1 MSFGADAAV
10 PLVKNKVRARPVA
23 CHHLGMDSV
32 AGGVP
37 HQEIRSPGIGSRG
50 AGQNGTGLDDVGT
63 AVDNLVSRRVE
74 RHAALRSYLRFVATF
89 KGPALLVVG
98 VFVLSNSLLAVIP
111 VLIGLLVQALASAPV
126 QTHDAYLYAGVLLA
140 CNIGHDLTWRGAE
153 VLYLRLLNHR
163 GYEYENI
170 LFGNVI
176 NERYPYFVGK
186 FTGKISSYVSTL
198 GREFREILET
208 ACFTYVEQL
217 VKVPAILMIMFSVN
231 LYSGLTFLG
240 SVAIMLLVGRHTVRR
255 SARAEKRLADEVS
268 EMDGYVIDV
277 ISNFVSVKSF
287 LQEEAEYER
296 VRRRR
301 RQVIAAAYRSS
312 FWSIVFWTSM
322 SLVVRYLVWPVS
334 IVLNLYLFLHGE
346 MSLAQF
352 TTFLSALV
360 LFSDFI
366 WGTVWEIAQ
375 LNLRLARIEEAYH
388 YLFAGRNIL
397 SAGPDNSASPDNS
410 AGSGRPAVLPAVSGR
425 LQFQGLSF
433 AYPENDRNLV
443 LAGIDLAI
451 ERGEKIGIVGRSG
464 SGKTTFIKLL
474 LGYYPLPPGM
484 VAVDGVPVSNR
495 QLARGISYVPQD
507 TTLFHRSI
515 RDNIVYGTAGPVT
528 QAQVEAAALRA
539 HAHSFISRAPDGY
552 DTVVGERGIK
562 LSTGQRQRIAIA
574 RAFLD
579 DKPILILDEATSALD
594 SESEVLVQNALENL
608 WRDKTVIA
616 VAHRLSTLLHMDRIV
631 VLDDGRV
638 VEQGSHRELLER
650 RGRYHRLWQRQSG
663 GMIPVE

>member
-23 CHHLGMDSV
+23 CHHLGVDSA

-37 HQEIRSPGIGSRG
+37 HQEVRSPGIGSRG
-50 AGQNGTGLDDVGT
+50 TGQNGTGPDGTGPDGVGT

-74 RHAALRSYLRFVATF
+74 RQAALRSYLRFVATF

-111 VLIGLLVQALASAPV
+111 VFIGLFVQALAAAPV

-217 VKVPAILMIMFSVN
+217 VKVPAIIMIMFSVN

-240 SVAIMLLVGRHTVRR
+240 SVAIMLLVGRHTVSR

-301 RQVIAAAYRSS
+301 RRVIAAAYRSS
-312 FWSIVFWTSM
+312 FWSIVFWN
-322 SLVVRYLVWPVS
+322 LDEPRGPVS
-334 IVLNLYLFLHGE
+334 
-346 MSLAQF
+346 
-352 TTFLSALV
+352 
-360 LFSDFI
+360 
-366 WGTVWEIAQ
+366 
-375 LNLRLARIEEAYH
+375 RLAGVDR
-388 YLFAGRNIL
+388 
-397 SAGPDNSASPDNS
+397 PQPAS
-410 AGSGRPAVLPAVSGR
+410 V
-425 LQFQGLSF
+425 
-433 AYPENDRNLV
+433 
-443 LAGIDLAI
+443 
-451 ERGEKIGIVGRSG
+451 
-464 SGKTTFIKLL
+464 
-474 LGYYPLPPGM
+474 PP
-484 VAVDGVPVSNR
+484 R
-495 QLARGISYVPQD
+495 
-507 TTLFHRSI
+507 
-515 RDNIVYGTAGPVT
+515 
-528 QAQVEAAALRA
+528 
-539 HAHSFISRAPDGY
+539 
-552 DTVVGERGIK
+552 
-562 LSTGQRQRIAIA
+562 
-574 RAFLD
+574 
-579 DKPILILDEATSALD
+579 
-594 SESEVLVQNALENL
+594 
-608 WRDKTVIA
+608 
-616 VAHRLSTLLHMDRIV
+616 
-631 VLDDGRV
+631 
-638 VEQGSHRELLER
+638 
-650 RGRYHRLWQRQSG
+650 
-663 GMIPVE
+663 